1 MKKESKLLKIL
12 EYLEANEAKE
22 TREYYVP
29 SLWLGQEQG
38 PSHPV
43 KTNPM
48 TFFKNAIK
56 EITAPTDKNVNYN
69 HSLSKLRN
77 DVHGNGGDWTY
88 FSSFYNLF
96 PRLTAAYDH
105 DNDGHV
111 GSGHRMD
118 ITSSDNGFRETG
130 TLLKC
135 IAMLK
140 YIRDLGCNTVYMLP
154 ITSIGEDGNRGD
166 LGSPYAIKDQYQIDP
181 NLADPLVP
189 FTVEE
194 QFEAFVEAAHMMG
207 MRVIMEFVLR
217 TSSLGGDW
225 VTSNPEWFYW
235 IDRKRAHEY
244 HSPEFPAHEL
254 AEIKKIPDGGG
265 FHFAP
270 SQEYRSLFKK
280 PPTPEQIKVE
290 DGKFVAYT
298 DEGELIIPGAF
309 ADWPPDDIQPAWSDV
324 TYLRMYNFPYDHT
337 PNDYNYI
344 AYDTIRYYN
353 PELAQP
359 PHINRPLWD
368 KINGVIPH
376 YQKFGIDGVMIDMGH
391 ALPQQLMEEIIN
403 KARNNDPDFAFC
415 EENFDVTQQS
425 RDKGFNAVLGHEWR
439 VTAREKRDGLQR
451 IVQDSNEYLALPYY
465 GTPETHN
472 TPRAMMRGGEPH
484 CKVSYVL
491 NKFLPNS
498 IPFIHQ
504 GFELLEE
511 WPVNTGLNF
520 LQSETDYYSQQRL
533 PLFFKSGLR
542 WNNDHNLIG
551 YIKYINNIYN
561 HFGWMLNNEH
571 LRGNDSSM
579 TIHYPDTE
587 YESVI
592 AFERFDPWHPDHSIL
607 VVANTDWNN
616 SQDFYLNIPG
626 TNNGTYWDFVGQK
639 EYSFVDN
646 WMSATLEAG
655 QCLIIEIKKIV

>member
-1 MKKESKLLKIL
+1 MKKDSKLLKIL
-12 EYLEANEAKE
+12 EYLEANEAQE
-22 TREYYVP
+22 TRDYYVP
-29 SLWLGQEQG
+29 SLWMGQEQG
-38 PSHPV
+38 ASHPV
-43 KTNPM
+43 KTNPF

-56 EITAPTDKNVNYN
+56 EITAPTDAAVNYN
-69 HSLSKLRN
+69 RSLSTLRSQI
-77 DVHGNGGDWTY
+77 HGYGGDWTY
-88 FSSFYNLF
+88 QSAFYNLF
-96 PRLTAAYDH
+96 PRLTTAYDH

-111 GSGHRMD
+111 GSSHRMD

-135 IAMLK
+135 IAILK
-140 YIRDLGCNTVYMLP
+140 YIRDLGCDTVYMLP

-166 LGSPYAIKDQYQIDP
+166 LGSPYAIKDQYKLDE
-181 NLADPLVP
+181 NLADPLIP
-189 FTVEE
+189 FSVEE

-225 VTSNPEWFYW
+225 VKTNPEWFYW
-235 IDRKRAHEY
+235 IDRHRAHEY
-244 HSPEFPAHEL
+244 QSPEFPANEL
-254 AEIKKIPDGGG
+254 ADILKIPKGGG

-270 SQEYRSLFKK
+270 NNEYRSLFKK
-280 PPTPEQIKVE
+280 PPTPEQIQVQ
-290 DGKFVAYT
+290 DGKYVAYT

-324 TYLRMYNFPYDHT
+324 TYLRMYNFPYDHA

-359 PHINRPLWD
+359 AHVNRPLWD
-368 KINGVIPH
+368 KIAGVIPH
-376 YQKFGIDGVMIDMGH
+376 YQSFGIDGVMIDMGH
-391 ALPQQLMEEIIN
+391 ALPKPLMEEIIHV
-403 KARNNDPDFAFC
+403 ARQNDPDFAFC
-415 EENFDVTQQS
+415 EENFDVTQES
-425 RDKGFNAVLGHEWR
+425 REAGFNAVLGHEWR
-439 VTAREKRDGLQR
+439 VTSREKRAGIQR
-451 IVQDSNEYLALPYY
+451 IVQDSSERLALPYY

-484 CKVSYVL
+484 CRVTYVL

-533 PLFFKSGLR
+533 PLFFKSALR

-551 YIKYINNIYN
+551 YIKYINSIYD
-561 HFGWMLNNEH
+561 HFGWLLNNVH
-571 LRGNDSSM
+571 LRGNEKSM
-579 TIHYPDTE
+579 KIHYPETS

-592 AFERFDPWHPDHSIL
+592 GFERFDPWHPEHSIL
-607 VVANTDWNN
+607 VIANTDYQN
-616 SQDFYLNIPG
+616 SQDFYINVPG
-626 TNNGTYWDFVGQK
+626 TNNGKYWDFLEKKDYQ
-639 EYSFVDN
+639 FVEN
-646 WMSATLEAG
+646 WLSATLQPG
-655 QCLIIEIKKIV
+655 QCLVIELKKLL